1 MKQLKINIFTRLKI
15 DYKLYLQRFLI
26 NSKHLYFITI
36 KNIMKLYFL
45 FHFYIL
51 KFHFLNH

>member
-15 DYKLYLQRFLI
+15 DYKLYLQKFLI
-26 NSKHLYFITI
+26 NSKLLYFITI